1 MISSLHHLSIAAN
14 DFESAARAYEVL
26 LDRKP
31 VGVSR
36 EDGAR
41 SAWFAISNVALRI
54 VAPDGPGAGGD
65 AVRARLAQAGEG
77 LWEMVFATDDLAR
90 AERVCKRRALDAAKA
105 DIETGPQAKGQ
116 ALLLAERA
124 THGVPVALV
133 QAEALR
139 AEGATIDGLDH
150 VVIGT
155 PNPGR
160 AVELYGGRLGLDM
173 RLDRTNPA
181 WGARLIFF
189 RCGDTIVEI
198 AHVLKGGV
206 ADKPDSFGGVS
217 LRAHDIAAACARY
230 AAAGLN
236 VSEVRKGR
244 REGTEVCTVR
254 DGTVG
259 VPTILIGG
267 VKRVFA

>member
-14 DFESAARAYEVL
+14 DFESASRAYEIL

-31 VGVSR
+31 VGVSQ
-36 EDGAR
+36 EAGAR

-54 VAPDGPGAGGD
+54 VAPDGAGTSGD
-65 AVRARLAQAGEG
+65 DVRARLARAGEG
-77 LWEMVFATDDLAR
+77 LWEMVLATDDLAR
-90 AERVCKRRALDAAKA
+90 AERICQRRALDAARA
-105 DIETGPQAKGQ
+105 DIEVGPQAKAQG
-116 ALLLAERA
+116 LRLSEFA
-124 THGVPVALV
+124 THGLPVALV

-139 AEGATIDGLDH
+139 AEGPTIDGLDH
-150 VVIGT
+150 VVVGT

-173 RLDRTNPA
+173 RLDRSNPA

-198 AHVLKGGV
+198 AHALKGGV
-206 ADKPDSFGGVS
+206 TDKPDNFGGVS
-217 LRAHDIAAACARY
+217 LRAHDIAAARARY
-230 AAAGLN
+230 EAAGLN

-254 DGTVG
+254 TGTLG
-259 VPTILIGG
+259 VATILIGG
-267 VKRVFA
+267 IKRVFA